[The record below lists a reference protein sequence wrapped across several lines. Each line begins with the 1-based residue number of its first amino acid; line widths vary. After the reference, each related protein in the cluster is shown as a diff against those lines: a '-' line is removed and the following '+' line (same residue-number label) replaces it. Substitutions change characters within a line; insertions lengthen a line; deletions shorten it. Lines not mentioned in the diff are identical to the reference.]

1 MLDENGAPTGIY
13 NVEVNGEAAVMSED
27 EIRSAYDE
35 LKARVDEER
44 AVAAERGRS
53 ERETARNE
61 EEYRQQVRVG
71 DDVTFVRDGKR
82 ISGRAVMDYDEDSL
96 IVDVDDGA
104 RTRSYNVRREE
115 IVAPGIAVE
124 EEETPA
130 VDDNALQEDT
140 EAPATTAE
148 TETAETVAPAP
159 AENGTTTSA
168 PSTDEVSGGQE
179 TPAPSQAPATPVQ
192 AEQQRQVSANGT
204 TTPANTPAS
213 AQDIVSD
220 KNTPMPINE
229 DTGEPD
235 YARATPE
242 RTREFLY
249 NESGLY
255 ADEADAYVENNAE
268 QAREELEKAKGSK
281 PKMEKGKTLTQ
292 FLSEKAA
299 WQQQMD
305 EAQRN
310 VDYWEGVKNAGQ
322 ETAPGMPTAQD
333 TTNGAAPVG
342 TGAEAQNMG
351 QTDVGNAVDA
361 GEQRA
366 SLRRKSLGVD
376 AGNAQEMDENGLP
389 FIKASNGT
397 TNFGEI
403 REESGLQPAPIRLS
417 VGFQNSDGK
426 GYGLAHIED
435 NHGKQIRNAGF
446 SSVKEFV
453 EFVAQNYDEDNIRVG
468 NRRKNGSTTYL
479 IQVQDKHDNTLY
491 IEMSR
496 DGSYWNVNSAGI
508 FRKGYSNK
516 KETVA
521 KTEPQQPNNAISDGS
536 SLSTDEDS
544 GITSAKPNG
553 EPTVSADK
561 DSESS
566 VSDKNNTEKVSEN
579 QQESA
584 ENAENNAP
592 EASDKSDE
600 QRASLRRQKSESS
613 VSDATPKERA
623 LRDALNDVLTSAGI
637 DVVTDVEEG

>member
-1 MLDENGAPTGIY
+1 MGEDVLDENGEPTGTY
-13 NVEVNGEAAVMSED
+13 NVDVNGEAAIMSDD

-71 DDVTFVRDGKR
+71 DDVTFVRDGER

-115 IVAPGIAVE
+115 IVAPGTAVE

-130 VDDNALQEDT
+130 VDGNAVQEDDVQT
-140 EAPATTAE
+140 DAGYAPAQEQEHAEAPATPAE
-148 TETAETVAPAP
+148 TEAAETAAPAP
-159 AENGTTTSA
+159 ADNGTTTSA

-179 TPAPSQAPATPVQ
+179 APAPAQAPATPVQ
-192 AEQQRQVSANGT
+192 AEQQQQTPANGT
-204 TTPANTPAS
+204 ATAANTPAS

-249 NESGLY
+249 NESGLD
-255 ADEADAYVENNAE
+255 ADEADAYVGNNAE

-322 ETAPGMPTAQD
+322 ETEPRMAPAQD
-333 TTNGAAPVG
+333 ATNGTAPVG
-342 TGAEAQNMG
+342 TGTDAQNMG

-579 QQESA
+579 QQKGA
-584 ENAENNAP
+584 ENAEN
-592 EASDKSDE
+592 
-600 QRASLRRQKSESS
+600 
-613 VSDATPKERA
+613 DA
-623 LRDALNDVLTSAGI
+623 
-637 DVVTDVEEG
+637 